1 MSIYTGNGDLGK
13 SSLMGG
19 KEKPKDS
26 LEFEALGKLDE
37 FQALLY
43 ICLTHVPP
51 KENLLE
57 QIAIDIQKINSYI
70 AGFNDSSL
78 IVQLDQSVRQ
88 LEKVI
93 DALEAEITPLEGF
106 VSPKDTSFSV
116 HVNLARV
123 KAREAERILVTLFG
137 DDLSKTE
144 GAVLKYINRVSDY
157 LFMLMLA

>member
-13 SSLMGG
+13 SSLVDG
-19 KEKPKDS
+19 KERSKDG
-26 LEFEALGKLDE
+26 LEFETLGKLDE

-43 ICLTHVPP
+43 VCLTHLPS

-57 QIAIDIQKINSYI
+57 EIAIDIQKVNSYI
-70 AGFNDSSL
+70 AGFSETSL
-78 IVQLDQSVRQ
+78 DVQLDQSVHQ

-123 KAREAERILVTLFG
+123 KAREAERILVTLFEN
-137 DDLSKTE
+137 DLSKTE
-144 GAVLKYINRVSDY
+144 GAILKYINRVSDY